1 MAFLLKLPCWYLMTR
16 CLSVNPIRIL
26 TMIGGGLS
34 GGLRIKPCLSCTRL
48 LMRMA
53 CQGSSAPAAQRLW
66 KGKDMTLVIHKSKGL
81 TPKILAELEALAA
94 MPDDTIDL
102 SDMPEVTDFTGWVR
116 GKFYRPV
123 KKQVTVRLDADVLE
137 YFKAKQG
144 GARGYQTAIN
154 AALRKVVEEEMRKA
168 G

>member
-1 MAFLLKLPCWYLMTR
+1 
-16 CLSVNPIRIL
+16 
-26 TMIGGGLS
+26 
-34 GGLRIKPCLSCTRL
+34 
-48 LMRMA
+48 
-53 CQGSSAPAAQRLW
+53 
-66 KGKDMTLVIHKSKGL
+66 MTLVIHKSKGL
-81 TPKILAELEALAA
+81 TPEIIAELDALAA

-123 KKQVTVRLDADVLE
+123 KKQVTLRLDADLIE
-137 YFKAKQG
+137 WFKAKQG

-154 AALRKVVEEEMRKA
+154 AALRKAVEGERRKA